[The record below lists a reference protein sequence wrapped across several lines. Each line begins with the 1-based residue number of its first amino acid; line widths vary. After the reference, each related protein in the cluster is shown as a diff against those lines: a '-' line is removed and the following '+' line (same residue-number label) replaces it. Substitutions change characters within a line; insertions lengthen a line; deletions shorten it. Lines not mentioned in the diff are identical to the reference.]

1 MQKMAEKLKFMILGF
16 YLYLKHIP
24 TKIIIDG
31 ETPPGVLLEERK
43 LNISK

>member
-1 MQKMAEKLKFMILGF
+1 MAEKLKFMFLEF

-24 TKIIIDG
+24 TKIMFDG
-31 ETPPGVLLEERK
+31 ETPPWVLLEERK